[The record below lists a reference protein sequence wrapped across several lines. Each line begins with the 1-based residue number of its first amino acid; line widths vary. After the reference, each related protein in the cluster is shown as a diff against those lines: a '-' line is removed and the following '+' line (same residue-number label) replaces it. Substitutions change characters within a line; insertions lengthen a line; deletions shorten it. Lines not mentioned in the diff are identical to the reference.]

1 MMPSLLTRPLKLLP
15 KTGLTPTSTVDHP
28 HWNYLPLLRSV
39 QRLRFRIIVD
49 LLGDTHFGRLLE
61 IGYGSGVFMP
71 ELSRH
76 CDDLHGIDPHPKRHE
91 VEANL
96 ARHGLNATLTTATA
110 ESLPYDTGFF
120 DCLVSVST
128 LEYVPDIAAA
138 CQEMRRVLRPGGSL
152 VVCTPGATS
161 IWDLPLRLLTRE
173 GPSQYGD
180 RRQKLQPTLR
190 DQFDLV
196 REIRVPSLGAGAL
209 RLYTGLRLR
218 T

>member
-1 MMPSLLTRPLKLLP
+1 MTNLITRPLKLLP
-15 KTGLTPTSTVDHP
+15 KAGLTPTSTVDHP

-39 QRLRFRIIVD
+39 QRLRFRIIVE
-49 LLGDTHFGRLLE
+49 LLGDTHFDRLLE

-71 ELSRH
+71 ELARH
-76 CDDLHGIDPHPKRHE
+76 CDELHGIDPHPKRRE

-96 ARHGLNATLTTATA
+96 ARHGMNATLATATA

-128 LEYVPDIAAA
+128 LEYVPDLEAA
-138 CQEMRRVLRPGGSL
+138 CREMRRVLRPGGAL

-161 IWDLPLRLLTRE
+161 IWDLPLRVLTRE

-180 RRQKLQPTLR
+180 RREKLQPTLR

-218 T
+218 A